1 MYSLPGT
8 AQSVGGIKKKYA
20 ASKDAGAKQYIN
32 VTLREVRGMF

>member
-8 AQSVGGIKKKYA
+8 AQSVGGKKKF
-20 ASKDAGAKQYIN
+20 AGAKQYIN